1 MSFRALVLVGALVPL
16 ATAFSQST
24 QPLAALAVTVGL
36 TPHHSVL
43 NRARSRPIEFDA
55 AGRSFGGGA
64 LCATHPA
71 HWRVDVLVPVPL
83 RIHAY
88 LLLANRSVS
97 DGAAEMAPKA
107 VSSWSSNALDG
118 PGLFDIDAPN
128 DGQCGLLDV
137 GAPSDDQ
144 DKPFAPKDNQCAPE
158 ESVLA
163 LPEAFELTEPVCTD
177 FSRPGTDS
185 IHPDTL
191 SKP

>member
-1 MSFRALVLVGALVPL
+1 M
-16 ATAFSQST
+16 
-24 QPLAALAVTVGL
+24 
-36 TPHHSVL
+36 
-43 NRARSRPIEFDA
+43 ARSRSGPSPLTHA
-55 AGRSFGGGA
+55 YPLTYRSFS
-64 LCATHPA
+64 
-71 HWRVDVLVPVPL
+71 
-83 RIHAY
+83 
-88 LLLANRSVS
+88 N
-97 DGAAEMAPKA
+97 GAAEAAPKT
-107 VSSWSSNALDG
+107 VGGWSNALDG

-144 DKPFAPKDNQCAPE
+144 DKPFAPNDNQCAPE